1 MKYNIALKFIAIAL
15 CAAALLGMVVSG
27 GGIFV
32 LMEMNLY
39 NKTVDEVV
47 EERNQIDG
55 ENFARELALSY
66 ASRELGG
73 CPQDMVDNF
82 ASTSWFYGNYND
94 QYWGYALKDAEGNVL
109 ESQNAEVE
117 GAAAYTF
124 PVSGQYRYL
133 VNIRPKSEDPSA
145 GMMDLEPGG
154 TYDYIPA
161 EGANVASLSIT
172 YMDGS
177 TTNVNYRESLGFIYH
192 RDDGS
197 VGFWS
202 TQGELPYDQLGDVSS
217 VTFLDRNGD
226 VLYAA
231 SQEDEAVGTFYLD
244 NNGRVAFRSAGG
256 TALLTEGTP
265 VYDALF
271 LDENGEEVEHLVGS
285 SLPLGNAV
293 FDENGELCFRL
304 AMEPSSLSTQSARL
318 MGILLKDKDG
328 ELIYEGPA
336 PQDGG
341 QGFLANDQGELV
353 FFSSLDAEGVTVEVK
368 EAAEAAWQAAEA
380 ARIAAEEEEARRA
393 AEEAEENED
402 GEETDETSEN
412 SDEHSEETQDVTSE
426 EETSEEETE
435 AESAEAE
442 TQAENAE
449 GEEDK
454 AEDGETEQT
463 PDAAEVTE
471 ETAAPTEETAAET
484 TAETEAPEQT
494 QATEDDYVMDPM
506 LTTIIAGKPL
516 SEYGVEHMDYWDSE
530 TSQNMRATY
539 VYVPLPEYTVELYI
553 APNAQRDAQMYSLLR
568 VLRNFRN
575 DLFLALGVSA
585 LAFAVTAVYLCCAA
599 GHKPKVEEVKVGG
612 LNLLPLDL
620 YLGLVGLGGTGTVAV
635 CIEGLGFWMR
645 DNVFYGG
652 ILLLGLG
659 YVMSLLI
666 VGFLFA
672 LVAQCKVPGYYW
684 IKNTLCGRILM
695 LGVKILAWFWHLVMG
710 RIFPAIGRMIRGM
723 GQFLKNTLDRA
734 LNLLP
739 LTWQWLLA
747 GAALVLTAFLCGI
760 SQSFAGF
767 LLALLLCGALVF
779 YGAKCFGTLMES
791 ARRMSKGNL
800 NTKVEDKN
808 MVGSFKT
815 FAGDLNALADVA
827 VVAAQKQL
835 RSERMKTE
843 LITNVSHDIKTPLT
857 SIINYVDL
865 LQMPHSQEEQQ
876 TYLEVLARQ
885 SQRLKKLIE
894 DLMDMS
900 KASTGNMTVDIMEID
915 AVEAV
920 NQALGEFAGKLDA
933 AMLTPMFRHTEP
945 TVPMMAD
952 GKLTWRVLS
961 NLLSNAVKYA
971 LPGTRLYLDLMTAD
985 DKVVLSLKNISRE
998 ELNVDAG
1005 ELMERFVRGD
1015 DSRNTEGSGLGL
1027 NIAKSLMELQKGE
1040 LELLVDGDLF
1050 KVTLI
1055 FPKA

>member
-1 MKYNIALKFIAIAL
+1 MKYNIAFKFIAIAL

-47 EERNQIDG
+47 EERNQSDG

-82 ASTSWFYGNYND
+82 ASASWFYGNYND

-117 GAAAYTF
+117 GAATYSF
-124 PVSGQYRYL
+124 PVTGQYRYL

-161 EGANVASLSIT
+161 EGANVASLSMT

-177 TTNVNYRESLGFIYH
+177 ITSVNYYDGNLGFIYH

-202 TQGELPYDQLGDVSS
+202 TQSELSYDELGDVSS

-271 LDENGEEVEHLVGS
+271 LDENGEEVEHLMGS

-304 AMEPSSLSTQSARL
+304 AMAPSSLSTQSARL
-318 MGILLKDKDG
+318 MGILLKDEEG

-336 PQDGG
+336 PKDGG

-368 EAAEAAWQAAEA
+368 EAAEAAQRAAEA
-380 ARIAAEEEEARRA
+380 ARIAAEEEARRA
-393 AEEAEENED
+393 AEEAEKNED

-412 SDEHSEETQDVTSE
+412 SDENSEETKAETPE
-426 EETSEEETE
+426 EETK

-449 GEEDK
+449 GEETK
-454 AEDGETEQT
+454 AEDGENQEAA
-463 PDAAEVTE
+463 DAAEVTE

-484 TAETEAPEQT
+484 MTEAETAEQT
-494 QATEDDYVMDPM
+494 QATEDDYVMDPL
-506 LTTIIAGKPL
+506 LTTIIDGKPL

-620 YLGLVGLGGTGTVAV
+620 YLGLVGLGGAGTAAI

-710 RIFPAIGRMIRGM
+710 RIFPAIGRMIRGV

-734 LNLLP
+734 LNLMP

-791 ARRMSKGNL
+791 TRRMSKGNL

-815 FAGDLNALADVA
+815 FAEDLNALADVA

-865 LQMPHSQEEQQ
+865 LQMPHSQEEEQ

-961 NLLSNAVKYA
+961 NLLGNAVKYA

-1005 ELMERFVRGD
+1005 ELTERFVRGD